1 MTKRYN
7 SRTAQTFP
15 KLKTRQPL
23 LNSPPARRHPTT
35 TPSVRNRAFHVRA
48 LHRLARPSLTIASL
62 LFVRAR
68 GSSQG
73 SSTVTGEAV
82 GEGEGEGTVRC
93 GPSIH
98 SARCCL
104 QRPAPRGQSKTPDHI
119 FPDPAELKASRRL
132 FQSSLSCRALF
143 SYQRYHLP
151 KTLVLTPVSDI
162 KGLPYLLRQGELLR
176 LREPQKWILRP
187 IWGIGGDS

>member
-1 MTKRYN
+1 LEKHGSRYLI
-7 SRTAQTFP
+7 RRPLAATLPRRLRFGTAPFM
-15 KLKTRQPL
+15 
-23 LNSPPARRHPTT
+23 
-35 TPSVRNRAFHVRA
+35 SVLFY
-48 LHRLARPSLTIASL
+48 HRLARPSLTIASL

-119 FPDPAELKASRRL
+119 FPDPAELKASSRL
-132 FQSSLSCRALF
+132 FQSSLSCTILSWAGR
-143 SYQRYHLP
+143 
-151 KTLVLTPVSDI
+151 TLCTPLSWA
-162 KGLPYLLRQGELLR
+162 GRTLCCR
-176 LREPQKWILRP
+176 LNAHFGAFI
-187 IWGIGGDS
+187 